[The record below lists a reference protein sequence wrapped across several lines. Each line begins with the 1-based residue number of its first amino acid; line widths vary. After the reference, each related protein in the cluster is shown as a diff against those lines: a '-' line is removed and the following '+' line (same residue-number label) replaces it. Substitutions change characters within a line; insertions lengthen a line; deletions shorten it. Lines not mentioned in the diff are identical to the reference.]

1 MEPSSNQ
8 NQEGAQKK
16 PNRGGRGQKKYRGNN
31 RGGKNYYNN
40 NYQNNNRYP
49 QQYQMYP
56 HGQSSYYNP
65 YFQQQILYRT
75 EMYIC
80 SRYRHLID
88 INQKNAK
95 LIESINANSKFFVIK
110 SFSEEDVHKSI
121 KYNVWSSSKDGNL
134 TLSNAYRITEENKG
148 NVYLFFSCNGSGRY
162 CGLARMKSPCDEN
175 KTFGLWTQDGKWP
188 GLFDVEWLFIKD
200 VPFKEFK
207 NVIITMKDGE
217 VKPISNSRDTQ
228 EIPFEQAKIMIQ
240 KITDYQNT
248 NTILEHF
255 EFYDM
260 RQENY
265 ERNMQ
270 MNKSKEMKANQE
282 NKQGDNNNDGLTKA
296 IGVSNYNVQN
306 LLIVLSVARIKPLV
320 NEVEFHPYLYQ
331 KDLLEFCNLE
341 KIKILAYN
349 PLVKGVYCKERHGKE
364 MEEKKLDLLNEPEVK
379 SLAEKHGKTPGQI
392 VLNWEIQKGVIPI
405 PGTSK
410 PERMKENLEAINFQ
424 LDQSDCETLE
434 HYAEH
439 DKEFRFADSDKIY
452 GIDIFA

>member
-8 NQEGAQKK
+8 NQEGAPKK
-16 PNRGGRGQKKYRGNN
+16 QNRGGRGQKKYRGNN
-31 RGGKNYYNN
+31 RGTKNFYSN

-49 QQYQMYP
+49 NQYMYP
-56 HGQSSYYNP
+56 HGQSLYNNP

-80 SRYRHLID
+80 SRYRNLID

-95 LIESINANSKFFVIK
+95 LIEQINANSKFFVIK

-134 TLSNAYRITEENKG
+134 TLSNAFKITEENKG

-162 CGLARMKSPCDEN
+162 CGLARMKTPCDEN

-228 EIPFEQAKIMIQ
+228 EVPFEQAKIMIQ
-240 KITDYQNT
+240 KIAEYQNT

-270 MNKSKEMKANQE
+270 MNQNKEIKGNNE
-282 NKQGDNNNDGLTKA
+282 NKKSDNNNEGNAK
-296 IGVSNYNVQN
+296 
-306 LLIVLSVARIKPLV
+306 
-320 NEVEFHPYLYQ
+320 
-331 KDLLEFCNLE
+331 KDN
-341 KIKILAYN
+341 
-349 PLVKGVYCKERHGKE
+349 
-364 MEEKKLDLLNEPEVK
+364 
-379 SLAEKHGKTPGQI
+379 
-392 VLNWEIQKGVIPI
+392 
-405 PGTSK
+405 
-410 PERMKENLEAINFQ
+410 
-424 LDQSDCETLE
+424 
-434 HYAEH
+434 
-439 DKEFRFADSDKIY
+439 
-452 GIDIFA
+452 

>member
-8 NQEGAQKK
+8 NQEGAPKK
-16 PNRGGRGQKKYRGNN
+16 QNRGGRGQKKYRGNN
-31 RGGKNYYNN
+31 RGNKNFYSN

-49 QQYQMYP
+49 NQYMYP
-56 HGQSSYYNP
+56 HGQSLYNNP

-80 SRYRHLID
+80 SRYRNLID

-95 LIESINANSKFFVIK
+95 LIEQINANSKFFVIK

-134 TLSNAYRITEENKG
+134 TLSNAFKITEENKG

-162 CGLARMKSPCDEN
+162 CGLARMKTPCYEN

-228 EIPFEQAKIMIQ
+228 EVPFEQAKIMIQ
-240 KITDYQNT
+240 KIAEYQNT

-270 MNKSKEMKANQE
+270 MNQNKEIKGNNE
-282 NKQGDNNNDGLTKA
+282 NKTGDNNNG
-296 IGVSNYNVQN
+296 N
-306 LLIVLSVARIKPLV
+306 IK
-320 NEVEFHPYLYQ
+320 
-331 KDLLEFCNLE
+331 KDN
-341 KIKILAYN
+341 
-349 PLVKGVYCKERHGKE
+349 
-364 MEEKKLDLLNEPEVK
+364 
-379 SLAEKHGKTPGQI
+379 
-392 VLNWEIQKGVIPI
+392 
-405 PGTSK
+405 
-410 PERMKENLEAINFQ
+410 
-424 LDQSDCETLE
+424 
-434 HYAEH
+434 
-439 DKEFRFADSDKIY
+439 
-452 GIDIFA
+452 

>member
-16 PNRGGRGQKKYRGNN
+16 PYRGRGQKKYRGNN
-31 RGGKNYYNN
+31 RGGKNF
-40 NYQNNNRYP
+40 NRYP
-49 QQYQMYP
+49 QQYMYQP
-56 HGQSSYYNP
+56 HNQTPYYNP

-80 SRYRHLID
+80 SKYRHLID

-95 LIESINANSKFFVIK
+95 LIESINSNCKFFVIK

-134 TLSNAYRITEENKG
+134 TLSNAFRITEENKG

-162 CGLARMKSPCDEN
+162 AGIARMKTPCDET

-207 NVIITMKDGE
+207 NIIITMKDGE
-217 VKPISNSRDTQ
+217 VKPISNARDTQ

-240 KITDYQNT
+240 KITEYQNT

-265 ERNMQ
+265 ERNM
-270 MNKSKEMKANQE
+270 KANNNNKEFKGNNE
-282 NKQGDNNNDGLTKA
+282 NKNIANPNTQSNNKKDN
-296 IGVSNYNVQN
+296 
-306 LLIVLSVARIKPLV
+306 
-320 NEVEFHPYLYQ
+320 
-331 KDLLEFCNLE
+331 
-341 KIKILAYN
+341 
-349 PLVKGVYCKERHGKE
+349 
-364 MEEKKLDLLNEPEVK
+364 
-379 SLAEKHGKTPGQI
+379 
-392 VLNWEIQKGVIPI
+392 
-405 PGTSK
+405 
-410 PERMKENLEAINFQ
+410 
-424 LDQSDCETLE
+424 
-434 HYAEH
+434 
-439 DKEFRFADSDKIY
+439 
-452 GIDIFA
+452 